1 MYGNIY
7 FLNTY
12 ENGKTGSQKYT
23 CNPTFIAALSTIAN
37 VWKQPKCLSMDE
49 SPCWFPRYM
58 WEINIE
64 YIPRSEIA
72 GSCSRQ
78 FYFLR
83 NLHNMFY
90 RGCTDFYILIKM
102 HRFSL
107 STISLPAL
115 VISCLFF
122 FCEIVY
128 LSIYVWLCVCVWV
141 GFWVRACVRA
151 CVWVYACVPHD
162 RVCVHGIVQCVS
174 MCTHIDMCMGY
185 KVSSP
190 ALRWTGEHWDFLT
203 GKDSPDGQPGLG
215 QPLS

>member
-1 MYGNIY
+1 MESSKNILLQNVEIPPLGIY
-7 FLNTY
+7 LKHLKS
-12 ENGKTGSQKYT
+12 ESWKDT
-23 CNPTFIAALSTIAN
+23 CIPMFFAALLSIAKMR
-37 VWKQPKCLSMDE
+37 KQPKCLSMDE

-64 YIPRSEIA
+64 YNPRSEIA

-83 NLHNMFY
+83 NLHNMSY

-122 FCEIVY
+122 FSVR
-128 LSIYVWLCVCVWV
+128 LCI
-141 GFWVRACVRA
+141 
-151 CVWVYACVPHD
+151 WVYMCDCVYVCEWVSEWE
-162 RVCVHGIVQCVS
+162 RVLEHVCE
-174 MCTHIDMCMGY
+174 CMNMYPMIGY
-185 KVSSP
+185 VFM
-190 ALRWTGEHWDFLT
+190 G
-203 GKDSPDGQPGLG
+203 
-215 QPLS
+215 